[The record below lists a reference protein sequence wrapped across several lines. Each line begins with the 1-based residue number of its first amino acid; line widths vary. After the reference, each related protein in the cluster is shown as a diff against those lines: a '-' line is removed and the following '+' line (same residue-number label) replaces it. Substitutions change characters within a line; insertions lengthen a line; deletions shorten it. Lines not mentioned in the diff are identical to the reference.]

1 MPNVPSLPFSPSK
14 VLPMDNANYVALSR
28 QITLQRELDI
38 SANNLANMNTTGFKL
53 EELLVNAQYGAPA
66 YDDPIRT
73 PANFAY
79 DNGVGRNFKQGTL
92 TQTGSPYDL
101 AIDGDG
107 AFFTIQTAQ
116 GTQYTR
122 DGAFTT
128 APDGT
133 LVTQNG
139 DTVLGDGGPIL
150 LDPKNGAPVISPDG
164 IVSQTQQGQTLR
176 VGKISVV
183 RVANLSDMKKEGN
196 GNFTLTNGATTV
208 PATDARVR
216 QGMLESSNVNPMVEI
231 TKLVQINRAYS
242 QISAIMEQ
250 NNTLNRTAVERLG
263 KVA

>member
-1 MPNVPSLPFSPSK
+1 
-14 VLPMDNANYVALSR
+14 MDNANYVALSR

-38 SANNLANMNTTGFKL
+38 SANNLANMNTTGFKF
-53 EELLVNAQYGAPA
+53 EQLLVNSQFGAPA

-92 TQTGSPYDL
+92 TQTGSPYDM
-101 AIDGDG
+101 AIDGEG
-107 AFFTIQTAQ
+107 AFFSIQTAN

-122 DGAFTT
+122 DGAFGLNQ
-128 APDGT
+128 DGT

-139 DTVLGDGGPIL
+139 DTVLGDGGPIV
-150 LDPKNGAPVISPDG
+150 LDPKNGTPVISQDG
-164 IVSQTQQGQTLR
+164 IVSQTAQGQTLR

-196 GNFTLTNGATTV
+196 GNFTLTNGASTV

-231 TKLVQINRAYS
+231 TKLVQINRTYS
-242 QISAIMEQ
+242 QISAMMEQ
-250 NNTLNRTAVERLG
+250 NNTLSRTAVERLG